1 MHEKNTTIK
10 NKKKQT
16 RANKTHKKKHNIQK
30 EHPEKH
36 FKLSCLFK
44 QYFFKIT
51 LNKSMNDTYFFGNDI
66 YLFGMT
72 WSILERH

>member
-1 MHEKNTTIK
+1 MHEKNTPIK
-10 NKKKQT
+10 NKKTNTSEQNT
-16 RANKTHKKKHNIQK
+16 QKKHNIQK

-72 WSILERH
+72 WSILERN